1 MPYSPTQRGVA
12 YLALS
17 SLLFASMGV
26 LIRLASRHADN
37 QTIVFARNLT
47 GALLMAPWMLRHGL
61 GDFRTPRLPLHI
73 ARSIAGLGSM
83 YGFFYALAH
92 MPLANAMV
100 FTYSAPVFIP
110 LIAWLL
116 LSERIT
122 TSIVLA
128 TSLGFVGVILV
139 SHPQGALLFN
149 RYTLIGLASALLAA
163 VAFVAVR
170 ALSSSESPSRIVFL
184 FACISS
190 LISGVLLIGHHPLPP
205 LRTGAELL
213 AVGLLATASQLCL
226 SRAYALAAASRI
238 GPVNYLSIVI
248 AGFYGWL
255 LWGERPQPAALV
267 GVLLI
272 LLATL
277 LCFSARRP
285 VPWRPAKGAS

>member
-139 SHPQGALLFN
+139 SHPQGELLFN

-255 LWGERPQPAALV
+255 LWGERPQPAALF